1 MSGLFEKD
9 LRIIMQRKK
18 VFIIFVLL
26 AVFIGYSQVS
36 PEFVLGYIPMLTII
50 VIVGTISYDEYDNG
64 YRFLIS
70 WVEAFIIYFG
80 IMIVKNQTISISGE
94 GEVMFVSLIVVLLF
108 VACIIPVHIKYGV
121 EKSKIALII
130 FIGTVAV
137 VFYCIRKIIGMDRL
151 IKISA
156 FLDNVNIAMLIL
168 VGIIFTV
175 ILLFISYIIS
185 YSVMRKKEF

>member
-1 MSGLFEKD
+1 
-9 LRIIMQRKK
+9 
-18 VFIIFVLL
+18 
-26 AVFIGYSQVS
+26 
-36 PEFVLGYIPMLTII
+36 MLMII
-50 VIVGTISYDEYDNG
+50 VMIGTISYDEYDNG
-64 YRFLIS
+64 YRFLMTLPIDAKMYVLEKYIFFIAGTITS

-94 GEVMFVSLIVVLLF
+94 GEVMFVSLIVMLLF

-121 EKSKIALII
+121 EKSNIALII